1 MTRRLLSL
9 LALSGAV
16 LVAALAPTLP
26 AATAADTPSGA
37 KVAVYIGTYTGGKSK
52 GIYRAELDLKT
63 GKLGEPMLAAE
74 VGSPSFLTIGADH
87 KHLYAVSEGG
97 GSDKKPGGAVTAFS
111 IGADGKLTKLNS
123 QTSGGS
129 GPCHLSL
136 DRKGSTV
143 LVANYGSGS
152 IESLPVAKDGSL
164 GAPATFIQHKGSSVD
179 KGRQQGPHAHSINV
193 DPSGRFAVAADLGL
207 DKVLIYKLD
216 TATSELTANDPAFY
230 ATAPGAGPR
239 HFAFHPTK
247 RLAFVINEMN
257 LTLDMLSW
265 DDVKG
270 ELKKLDSVSTV
281 PADANRKGASTAEVV
296 VHPSGKFVYGS
307 NRGHDTIVGFKIGDK
322 KLEYIGNFGE
332 GVKVPRNFNI
342 DPTGRYL
349 LVANQAGDSVVVFAI
364 DAETGKLTPTGSKI
378 VVGAPVCLKM
388 FVVE

>member
-1 MTRRLLSL
+1 MSKRISSL
-9 LALSGAV
+9 LLFSSAILMS
-16 LVAALAPTLP
+16 P
-26 AATAADTPSGA
+26 ATAAFAADVPASG

-74 VGSPSFLTIGADH
+74 VGSPSFLTLSADR
-87 KHLYAVSEGG
+87 KFLYAIGEGQGG
-97 GSDKKPGGAVTAFS
+97 GVTSFS
-111 IGADGKLTKLNS
+111 VAADGKLTKLNS
-123 QTSGGS
+123 QTTGGA

-136 DRKGSTV
+136 DRKGGTL

-152 IESLPVAKDGSL
+152 VESLPVEKDGSL
-164 GAPATFIQHKGSSVD
+164 GKPATFIQHVGSSVD

-193 DPSGRFAVAADLGL
+193 DPSGKFAVAADLGL

-216 TATSELTANDPAFY
+216 PATSKLTPNEPAFY

-239 HFAFHPTK
+239 HFAFHPT
-247 RLAFVINEMN
+247 RPIAFVINEMS

-265 DDVKG
+265 DSAKG
-270 ELKKLDSVSTV
+270 ELKKIDSASTV
-281 PADANRKGASTAEVV
+281 PEKANRKGASTAEVV
-296 VHPSGKFVYGS
+296 VHPNGKFVYGS
-307 NRGHDTIVGFKIGDK
+307 NRGHDTIVAFKIGDD

-349 LVANQAGDSVVVFAI
+349 LVANQDGDSVVVFAI
-364 DAETGKLTPTGSKI
+364 DTETGKLTPTGSKI
-378 VVGAPVCLKM
+378 VVGKPVCLKM
-388 FVVE
+388 FVIE